1 MVFIGIVNGFKCKPN
16 KIWVDQGR
24 KFYNNLVQKW
34 LDNNNIL
41 IYLTHNEGK
50 TVVAEKFTRTLKGK
64 IYKR

>member
-1 MVFIGIVNGFKCKPN
+1 MDLNANQIKYGLIKEKT
-16 KIWVDQGR
+16 
-24 KFYNNLVQKW
+24 FYNNLVQKW